1 MKKIYLDSCFIIY
14 LIESNERFSAQA
26 AKAFK
31 QAAQQGA
38 HFYITDLTRLE
49 CRTYP
54 IKQQNF
60 DVLEDYDTFFNT
72 AIQQLQP
79 ISSLVFDQATQL
91 RAQHGLKTPDALHLA
106 AAICAQCHE
115 FWTNDQHLQN
125 AAAYHLRVVNIFQS

>member
-1 MKKIYLDSCFIIY
+1 MKKIYLDSCIVIY
-14 LIESNERFSAQA
+14 LIEQKSAFSEQTTQA
-26 AKAFK
+26 FEK
-31 QAAQQGA
+31 AAQQGA
-38 HFYITDLTRLE
+38 QFYVTDLTRLE

-60 DVLEDYDTFFNT
+60 NSLENYDAFFNT
-72 AIQQLQP
+72 AVQQIQP

-91 RAQHGLKTPDALHLA
+91 RAQHGLKNPDALHLA

-125 AAAYHLRVVNIFQS
+125 AAAYHLRVINIFQ

>member
-1 MKKIYLDSCFIIY
+1 MKKIYLDSCIVIY
-14 LIESNERFSAQA
+14 LIEQKSAFSEQTTQA
-26 AKAFK
+26 FE
-31 QAAQQGA
+31 QAAQQVA
-38 HFYITDLTRLE
+38 QFYVTDLTRLE

-60 DVLEDYDTFFNT
+60 NSLENYDAFFNT
-72 AIQQLQP
+72 AVQQIQP

-125 AAAYHLRVVNIFQS
+125 AAAYHLRVINIFQ